1 MRIATGSTWKEPYPV
16 ELLSEVIASVS
27 GQRNPLG
34 LGLNVRVVAIVQV
47 GNASSMSGDW
57 AM

>member
-1 MRIATGSTWKEPYPV
+1 M